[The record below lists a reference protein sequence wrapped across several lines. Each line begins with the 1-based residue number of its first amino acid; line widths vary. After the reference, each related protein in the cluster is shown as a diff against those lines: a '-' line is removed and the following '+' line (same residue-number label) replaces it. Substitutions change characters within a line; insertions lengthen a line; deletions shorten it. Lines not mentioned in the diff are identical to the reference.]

1 MPYTS
6 KPQTNA
12 TKTIG
17 SPISSTVWIGNIS
30 PNSSEQEV
38 LDFAASIGKILK
50 FDFMYHDGKAG
61 NLPRGYAFATYCG
74 KIDESAKTQ
83 DKYQQITIRQ
93 YLILFLN
100 KYVIPFSSVTDYSV
114 ATAALRNLNGK
125 LLNGRHISV
134 QPANSNYHSKIDYRN
149 KSVGNKESLKGLS
162 IANEA
167 SSSQVSKEDKIR
179 AIEAK
184 LKALEKGE
192 VSC

>member
-74 KIDESAKTQ
+74 K
-83 DKYQQITIRQ
+83 
-93 YLILFLN
+93 
-100 KYVIPFSSVTDYSV
+100 TDM
-114 ATAALRNLNGK
+114 K
-125 LLNGRHISV
+125 V
-134 QPANSNYHSKIDYRN
+134 Q
-149 KSVGNKESLKGLS
+149 
-162 IANEA
+162 
-167 SSSQVSKEDKIR
+167 
-179 AIEAK
+179 K
-184 LKALEKGE
+184 LKININRFN
-192 VSC
+192 VC